1 MNRMMIFAI
10 IHRINGLISGDFE
23 KRLTGRFA
31 LVCFFWIDSCYRS
44 MCCEEFLY
52 ARRGFDHF
60 WEIDPSVLSLRPWY
74 IIAAWTAHYKD
85 RPNSRLAEEAHTRHY
100 NTSSRSPL
108 LLSFSEIVM
117 KPIQDVEV
125 VGVGIDTARY
135 NHHVTFLDQNFRP
148 VAKSLYF
155 SENQNGYN
163 VFLDCINRLR
173 VQYPRARF
181 VVRIDEAGQYA
192 RNLESFL
199 RSIDPSMTVSIGDP
213 VRNKHYHKA
222 HYPKSVSDK
231 TESSAMARYAV
242 VEVVEN
248 SPASSPQ
255 MLVLRDVAG
264 RLQALSKQQ
273 TRSQNRLHN
282 QMARVFP
289 EIESVFP
296 DICAGFVLK
305 LLRLYPTPERIV
317 AAKIDEL
324 SKIPY
329 LTVEK
334 AVAVQNAAQRSVG
347 SLGGPVAEEL
357 VRRAV
362 ADVEFAMA
370 AVKGARDLLEK
381 AFDDLPP
388 SAYNQLITIPGVG
401 PTTAAVLVAK
411 IENIDRF
418 KSPEALVNY
427 FGIFPERAESGTDK
441 HGRPNRQESA
451 HMSRKGNDL
460 VRHLLWNAARTAIRH
475 NPACRALYARQIARG
490 KRFDVAIGHC
500 MRKLLH
506 LVYAVWK
513 SNRPWDDN
521 HFPWVDPTSAAKPE
535 PIDAEATSSKTSESK
550 EPEPIDAG
558 ATSTKTSE
566 SKRPE
571 PIEARATSKAS
582 VDPTE
587 SLEIDQPEVERG
599 ASSKPRPSKNK
610 KTAGHNR
617 DEPDKKVVSTVESN
631 VASAEGSVKKKRG
644 RVEPK
649 RPFIDYEY
657 LRTQIDIKDILD
669 HLRLKTGMRVR
680 GGVMRGPCP
689 VHGDASTGGRTFSV
703 DLDKN
708 IYQCFDS
715 GCGSKGNVLDLWA
728 AIHRLPLYEAALL
741 MVRTFGLAP
750 NREEEPVP
758 SRRPSRP

>member
-1 MNRMMIFAI
+1 
-10 IHRINGLISGDFE
+10 
-23 KRLTGRFA
+23 
-31 LVCFFWIDSCYRS
+31 
-44 MCCEEFLY
+44 MCCEEFLF

-74 IIAAWTAHYKD
+74 IIAAWTAYYKD
-85 RPNSRLAEEAHTRHY
+85 RPNSRLAEVAHTRRH
-100 NTSSRSPL
+100 NTSFRSPL

-117 KPIQDVEV
+117 KPIRDVEV

-135 NHHVTFLDQNFRP
+135 HHHVAFLDQNLRP
-148 VAKSLYF
+148 VAKSFYF

-163 VFLDCINRLR
+163 VLLDCINRIR
-173 VQYPRARF
+173 AQYPRARL

-255 MLVLRDVAG
+255 MLVLREVAG
-264 RLQALSKQQ
+264 RLHALSKQL
-273 TRSQNRLHN
+273 TRTQNRLHN
-282 QMARVFP
+282 QLARTFP
-289 EIESVFP
+289 EIESVYP

-324 SKIPY
+324 SKIPF

-347 SLGGPVAEEL
+347 SLSGPVAEEL

-362 ADVEFAMA
+362 ADVEFAIA
-370 AVKGARDLLEK
+370 SVKGARDLLEK
-381 AFDDLPP
+381 AFKDLPIG
-388 SAYNQLITIPGVG
+388 AYNHVVTIPGVG
-401 PTTAAVLVAK
+401 PMTAAVLVAK

-441 HGRPNRQESA
+441 QGRPNRQEAA

-460 VRHLLWNAARTAIRH
+460 VRHLLWNAARAAITH

-490 KRFDVAIGHC
+490 KRFDVSMGHC

-513 SNRPWDDN
+513 TNRPWDDN
-521 HFPWVDPTSAAKPE
+521 HFPWADPTSAKTSESNPPE
-535 PIDAEATSSKTSESK
+535 PIDARATSAKTSESK
-550 EPEPIDAG
+550 EPESID
-558 ATSTKTSE
+558 
-566 SKRPE
+566 
-571 PIEARATSKAS
+571 ARATSKAS
-582 VDPTE
+582 VDPTA
-587 SLEIDQPEVERG
+587 SLEIDQPEVERR

-610 KTAGHNR
+610 KTASHNR
-617 DEPDKKVVSTVESN
+617 DEPDKKVVTTVETN

-649 RPFIDYEY
+649 PPFIDYEY
-657 LRTQIDIKDILD
+657 LRSQINISDILD

-689 VHGDASTGGRTFSV
+689 VHGDASKGGRTFSV

-728 AIHRLPLYEAALL
+728 AIQRLPLYEAASLL
-741 MVRTFGLAP
+741 ARTFGLAL

-758 SRRPSRP
+758 RSRPSRP

>member
-1 MNRMMIFAI
+1 
-10 IHRINGLISGDFE
+10 
-23 KRLTGRFA
+23 
-31 LVCFFWIDSCYRS
+31 
-44 MCCEEFLY
+44 MCCEEFLF
-52 ARRGFDHF
+52 ALRGFDHF
-60 WEIDPSVLSLRPWY
+60 REIDPSVLSQRLWY
-74 IIAAWTAHYKD
+74 IIAALTAHHKD
-85 RPNSRLAEEAHTRHY
+85 RPYSRSAEAAHTRHH
-100 NTSSRSPL
+100 NTSSINPIPL
-108 LLSFSEIVM
+108 IFSEIIM
-117 KPIQDVEV
+117 KPIQDVDV

-135 NHHVTFLDQNFRP
+135 CHHVAFLDQNLRP
-148 VAKSLYF
+148 LAKSFYF
-155 SENQNGYN
+155 DENQNGYN
-163 VFLDCINRLR
+163 VLRDCINRLR
-173 VQYPRARF
+173 DQHPRARF
-181 VVRIDEAGQYA
+181 VVRIDAAGQYS

-199 RSIDPSMTVSIGDP
+199 RSIEPPMTVSIGDP

-222 HYPKSVSDK
+222 HFPKSVSDK

-255 MLVLRDVAG
+255 MLVLREVAG
-264 RLQALSKQQ
+264 RLQAHSKQL
-273 TRSQNRLHN
+273 TRSRNRLHN
-282 QMARVFP
+282 QVARTFP

-305 LLRLYPTPERIV
+305 LLRLNPTPERIV

-324 SKIPY
+324 RKIPY

-334 AVAVQNAAQRSVG
+334 AVAVQKAARCSVG
-347 SLGGPVAEEL
+347 TLRGPVAEEL

-362 ADVEFAMA
+362 ADVVFAMA
-370 AVKGARDLLEK
+370 SVKDAQDLLEK
-381 AFDDLPP
+381 ALNDLPIG
-388 SAYNQLITIPGVG
+388 AYNHVVTIPGVG

-441 HGRPNRQESA
+441 QGRPNRQESA

-460 VRHLLWNAARTAIRH
+460 VRHLLWNAARTAIRY
-475 NPACRALYARQIARG
+475 NPACRVLYARQIARG

-513 SNRPWDDN
+513 SNQPWDDN
-521 HFPWVDPTSAAKPE
+521 HFPWDNPASAAKTEPNGARATSVKTSKSKRLE
-535 PIDAEATSSKTSESK
+535 PIDAR
-550 EPEPIDAG
+550 
-558 ATSTKTSE
+558 ATST
-566 SKRPE
+566 
-571 PIEARATSKAS
+571 AS
-582 VDPTE
+582 VDPTA
-587 SLEIDQPEVERG
+587 SLEIDQPEVDRRF
-599 ASSKPRPSKNK
+599 STDPRPSKNK

-617 DEPDKKVVSTVESN
+617 DEPDKKVVATVESN

-657 LRTQIDIKDILD
+657 LRSQIDIKDILD

-703 DLDKN
+703 DLNKN

-728 AIHRLPLYEAALL
+728 AIHRLPLYESALL
-741 MVRTFGLAP
+741 MARTFGLAP
-750 NREEEPVP
+750 NREEEPVAR
-758 SRRPSRP
+758 SRPSRP

>member
-1 MNRMMIFAI
+1 
-10 IHRINGLISGDFE
+10 
-23 KRLTGRFA
+23 
-31 LVCFFWIDSCYRS
+31 
-44 MCCEEFLY
+44 MCCEEFLF

-74 IIAAWTAHYKD
+74 IIAAWTAYYKD
-85 RPNSRLAEEAHTRHY
+85 RPNSRSAEAAHTHHH
-100 NTSSRSPL
+100 NTSFLSPL
-108 LLSFSEIVM
+108 SPPFSEIVM
-117 KPIQDVEV
+117 KPIRDVEV
-125 VGVGIDTARY
+125 IGVGIDTARY

-148 VAKSLYF
+148 VAKSFYF
-155 SENQNGYN
+155 EENQNGYN
-163 VFLDCINRLR
+163 ALRDCINRLR
-173 VQYPRARF
+173 DQYHRARF
-181 VVRIDEAGQYA
+181 VVRIDAAGQYA

-199 RSIDPSMTVSIGDP
+199 RSLDPPMTVSIGDP

-222 HYPKSVSDK
+222 HFPKSVSDK

-255 MLVLRDVAG
+255 MLVLREVAG
-264 RLQALSKQQ
+264 RLQALSKQL
-273 TRSQNRLHN
+273 TRTQNRLHN
-282 QMARVFP
+282 QVARTFP

-334 AVAVQNAAQRSVG
+334 AVAVQKAARRSVG
-347 SLGGPVAEEL
+347 TLRGPVAEEL

-370 AVKGARDLLEK
+370 AVKGAQDLLEK

-441 HGRPNRQESA
+441 QGRPNRQESA

-521 HFPWVDPTSAAKPE
+521 HFPWADPASAAK
-535 PIDAEATSSKTSESK
+535 T
-550 EPEPIDAG
+550 EPIDAG
-558 ATSTKTSE
+558 ATSSKTSE

-582 VDPTE
+582 VDPTA
-587 SLEIDQPEVERG
+587 SLEIDHPEVDRR

-657 LRTQIDIKDILD
+657 LRSQINIIDVLD

-680 GGVMRGPCP
+680 GGAMRGPCP
-689 VHGDASTGGRTFSV
+689 IHGDASTGGRTFSV

-728 AIHRLPLYEAALL
+728 AIHRLPLYEAASL
-741 MVRTFGLAP
+741 MARTFGLAP

-758 SRRPSRP
+758 RSRPSRP